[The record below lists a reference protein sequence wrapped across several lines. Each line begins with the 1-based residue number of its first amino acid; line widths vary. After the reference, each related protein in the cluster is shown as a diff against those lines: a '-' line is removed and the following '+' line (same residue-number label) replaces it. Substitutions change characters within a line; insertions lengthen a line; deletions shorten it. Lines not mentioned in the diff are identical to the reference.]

1 MLNKYVAIMIP
12 PEKSPLREY
21 LEEWSFLLKAC
32 VIAAA
37 FLAFIFVQHD
47 VSAAGFSA
55 QEQATTQ
62 QSDQRDASSE
72 IAVPLPKGKKLI
84 LADGTFQ
91 IVREYHREGDR
102 VRYYSLERSAWEEM
116 PAMLVDWAATE
127 KAEVEQSAQ
136 QQKLAKQIAESE
148 KAARFADLNVDTSF
162 EVRPGIFLPD
172 AAGFYVIDGNKVAPM
187 QQEKAE
193 IHTEKGRA
201 VAKIVTGM
209 PLISGKQDMEIPG
222 KQAKL
227 RIHTGDAEFYF
238 RTADQREPHL
248 TLLHATVKGEK
259 RALEVIT
266 TNIAG
271 QQKVKGR
278 EVSLLQWD
286 AARGLYRF
294 TVDQALDSGE
304 YAIVET
310 TTAEGQSMYVWTF
323 GVDVTGYPKAPGSPT
338 PH

>member
-1 MLNKYVAIMIP
+1 MAVVFFSVMLSTAH
-12 PEKSPLREY
+12 
-21 LEEWSFLLKAC
+21 KA
-32 VIAAA
+32 
-37 FLAFIFVQHD
+37 
-47 VSAAGFSA
+47 SALGFA
-55 QEQATTQ
+55 TKQQDRQQAEQGGQ
-62 QSDQRDASSE
+62 PGE

-84 LADGTFQ
+84 LTDGTFH

-102 VRYYSLERSAWEEM
+102 VRYYSVERSGWEEI
-116 PAMLVDWAATE
+116 PAALVDWTATQ
-127 KAEVEQSAQ
+127 KAEVEQNAQ
-136 QQKLAKQIAESE
+136 QEELAKQIAESE
-148 KAARFADLNVDTSF
+148 KKARFADLNVDTSF

-172 AAGFYVIDGNKVAPM
+172 AKGFYVIDGNKITVM

-193 IHTEKGRA
+193 VHTEKGRA

-227 RIHTGDAEFYF
+227 RIQTGDVEFYF
-238 RTADQREPHL
+238 RPADQREPHV

-271 QQKVKGR
+271 QQKFKAR

-286 AARGLYRF
+286 AAGGLYRF

-304 YAIVET
+304 YAIIET
-310 TTAEGQSMYVWTF
+310 TEAEGQSAYVWTF
-323 GVDVTGYPKAPGSPT
+323 GVDLAGNPKVVSPAR
-338 PH
+338 